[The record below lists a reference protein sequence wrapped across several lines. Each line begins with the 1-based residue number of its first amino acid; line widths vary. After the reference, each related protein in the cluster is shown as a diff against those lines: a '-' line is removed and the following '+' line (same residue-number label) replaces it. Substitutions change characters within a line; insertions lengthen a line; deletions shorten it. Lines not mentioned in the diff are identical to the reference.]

1 MQRDGH
7 YPYQAPIDAYGN
19 GGFRF
24 ADMSHRGSILCLP
37 GGIYAWPVVSSEEFS
52 EQSFAP
58 VFAAAGQ
65 IDVLMVGTGEEIVLF
80 EPNLRRAFKERGIVV
95 EAVAT
100 GSAVRIYNIMLG
112 EQRAVGAAL
121 IAVDN
126 DRVDR

>member
-1 MQRDGH
+1 VQRDGH
-7 YPYQAPIDAYGN
+7 YPYQAPIEAYGN

-24 ADMSHRGSILCLP
+24 AGMSHQGSILCLP
-37 GGIYAWPVVSSEEFS
+37 GGIYAWPVVSSGQFS
-52 EQSFAP
+52 VESFAP
-58 VFAAAGQ
+58 VLAAAGQ
-65 IDVLMVGTGEEIVLF
+65 IDVLMVGTGEKIVLF
-80 EPNLRRAFKERGIVV
+80 EPKLRRAFKERGVVV

-126 DRVDR
+126 IRND